1 MSNLRDLM
9 EETHSAHKNFKKEWE
24 DWRNG
29 KLKKNKKAKGTTE
42 PESVKNARDE
52 FFRKLDVLY
61 SLKLEPLEKKFRSD
75 PHSAISEVAE
85 FLTIDIPAHRC
96 GYAKE
101 GFLQWLKNVELTA
114 AEIELFQRISLK
126 ICETDNIRREF
137 RRWCRLMIKLADEEF
152 ILNLKSLMKSDE
164 LFTRLKSRWMFDSI
178 RKHRSDL
185 GDV

>member
-1 MSNLRDLM
+1 M
-9 EETHSAHKNFKKEWE
+9 EEAYLSHKAFNKEWN
-24 DWRNG
+24 DWRSG
-29 KLKKNKKAKGTTE
+29 KLKRDKKIKGDLE

-52 FFRKLDVLY
+52 FFRKIDLLY
-61 SLKLEPLEKKFRSD
+61 SLKLEPLEKKFRDD
-75 PHSAISEVAE
+75 PHSAISEVGE
-85 FLTIDIPAHRC
+85 FLSTDIPAHRC

-101 GFLQWLKNVELTA
+101 IFLQWLKSAKLTTN
-114 AEIELFQRISLK
+114 EIAMLQQIAMK
-126 ICETDNIRREF
+126 TCETDNVRREF

-152 ILNLKSLMKSDE
+152 ILNLKSLMKSDK